1 MAENAQGTQ
10 NTENTENVRN
20 TQNTENTEGGDTRVS
35 LLGLGAM
42 GGALAEALV
51 KAGLRTTVWNRSAGK
66 ADALVAHGAVEAA
79 SAAEAVRASRLVVV
93 CLFDHDSVHEVLDP
107 LVGDLAGRT
116 LVNLTTT
123 KPEQARQL
131 AAWAAE
137 AGVAYLDGGIMAV
150 PSMIGRPEA
159 SILYSGSEEVFRRH
173 EALFGLWAT
182 GTYYGEDAGLA
193 SLYDFA
199 LLSSMYVMF
208 AGFLHGA
215 ALLAPAGVS
224 AGRFAQM
231 AAPWLTAMTGGFAGF
246 AEVVDGGDYTVA
258 GQQSLEFSNLG
269 LFVEASAEQG
279 VSAEPIAMV
288 QRLIQRQVDA
298 GHGTEG
304 FARIIESLKNPAV

>member
-1 MAENAQGTQ
+1 M
-10 NTENTENVRN
+10 TEIH
-20 TQNTENTEGGDTRVS
+20 DTRVS
-35 LLGLGAM
+35 VLGLGAM

-66 ADALVAHGAVEAA
+66 ADALVAQGATEAA
-79 SAAEAVRASRLVVV
+79 SAAEAVRASRLLVV

-116 LVNLTTT
+116 LINVTTA

-131 AAWAAE
+131 AAWATE
-137 AGVAYLDGGIMAV
+137 ARIAYLDGGIMAV
-150 PSMIGRPEA
+150 PSMIGQPGA
-159 SILYSGSEEVFRRH
+159 SILYSGSQEVFREH
-173 EALFGLWAT
+173 AALLDLWAT
-182 GTYYGEDAGLA
+182 STYFGEDAGLA

-208 AGFLHGA
+208 AGFMHGA
-215 ALLAPAGVS
+215 AMLAPAGVS
-224 AGRFAQM
+224 ADRFAEM
-231 AAPWLTAMTGGFAGF
+231 AAPWLTAMTGELAGY
-246 AEVVDGGDYTVA
+246 AEVIDGGDYTVP

-288 QRLIQRQVDA
+288 QRLVQRQVDA

-304 FARIIESLKNPAV
+304 FARIIESIRHPEG